1 MKIGYACINETLS
14 CQKPK
19 VTTNRGMI
27 KKTFQSKGKEYAS
40 SLALKNVIDLIAII
54 KWNHKNNINF
64 YRMSSD
70 IFPWMSEYE
79 FSELPDYETIKVK
92 LSEAGALS
100 VKYNQRLTFHPGP
113 FNVLCSPRE
122 DVVKKTIS
130 ELNKHSEIMDM
141 MNLSRTH
148 YNKINIHVGGVY
160 GDKISAMNRWV
171 EGFKKLDEGTKSRLT
186 VENDDKASMY
196 SVDDLMRIHN
206 KIGIPIVFDYHHH
219 KFNTGGLSEED
230 ALNLALSTWPDDIKP
245 IVHYSE
251 SKALHESDDKIKP
264 QAHSDY
270 INQLPNL
277 YSNDVDVMLEVKK
290 KEIALLDI
298 R

>member
-196 SVDDLMRIHN
+196 SVDDLMCIHN